1 MSTSISPILFDI
13 VFSEPVVG
21 FTLSDVV
28 IGGTANPTTK
38 VLTGSGA
45 IYQVAVSGMTGSG
58 TVTLQIPANEAAS
71 ATTGLQNVAS
81 NIMSQTYVVPSAST
95 PTVVVS
101 LHAGQSATPST
112 EPILYDITFSEAV
125 DNFVASDVVIGGT
138 GLPTG
143 KTLTGS
149 GAAYTVSVTGMSQ
162 TGTVT
167 VTVPAGVAT
176 ATAGAHG
183 ANQTSNTVSVA
194 FTFVPG
200 DPTYP
205 TLASAGVPAG
215 TSLAAWPGGW
225 TNGANITGTP
235 TEVWNGNTY
244 KVVDGYTLDVDT
256 LTPKYF
262 DCGNSNILFRR
273 CALTNGSSTDTDL
286 AHAVII
292 GGSGGC
298 IRFDRCDVDGGPKY
312 KRGVLAD
319 SINLSSE
326 KSQFLRFGTAGME
339 HNAGALFD
347 VRHSYFYCDL
357 GWPDGAGIFVS
368 GVKCAGGAAM
378 NFINNTFDVVPATST
393 DIANYAATGVWS
405 WPGHEYAESCIGL
418 FASAADVTGA
428 VSIDSNKLVG
438 GGASAMYLKGQSG
451 HSFTG
456 AVSVTNNVFFRSYSV
471 HGGIAGVLDGGGL
484 PASLTWT
491 GNTWEDGSPVTLA
504 TATGS
509 TLIPSVPPGARP
521 FADTSPWNT
530 PTPGGTIWYDHAQ
543 LHVPW
548 WINWGSAIVVWAE
561 AGDVTDWTFNMPTYI
576 DLPYN
581 RNRASASFTRKGP
594 AGLHPGSD
602 SDHILVLINRATG
615 DYVETWDTTVNS
627 TTHVITANG
636 WATGN
641 IVTGMGAG
649 GLVADGGNNA
659 GVRATN
665 FSWAAGLITAEDIA
679 SGVIPH
685 ALNVGLPPTVNNG
698 GSYPNEFRAPATAAD
713 NSGSGL
719 ITEGSRIG
727 IPWGV
732 ARPSGMHPI
741 GNMIFTALQTYGAFC
756 GDYVGGD
763 SILIY
768 FDPGEDSHS
777 PPRVGVAASILDDLL
792 APYDTSADMQ
802 KMIPLMR
809 IADWQP

>member
-13 VFSEPVVG
+13 TFSEPVAG
-21 FTLSDVV
+21 FTLSDIT
-28 IGGTANPTTK
+28 IGGTAGPTTK

-58 TVTLQIPANEAAS
+58 TVTVQIGANQAS
-71 ATTGLQNVAS
+71 SVSTGLQNVAS
-81 NIMSQTYVVPSAST
+81 NVMSETYIAPSAST
-95 PTVVVS
+95 PTVVTS
-101 LHAGQSATPST
+101 LHAGQSGTPST
-112 EPILYDITFSEAV
+112 SPILVDVTFSEAV
-125 DNFVASDVVIGGT
+125 DNFVASDVAIGGT
-138 GLPTG
+138 ALPTS
-143 KTLTGS
+143 KSITGS
-149 GAAYTVSVTGMSQ
+149 GAAYVVTVSGMSQ

-167 VTVPAGVAT
+167 VQVPAGVAT

-183 ANQTSNTVSVA
+183 ANQVSNTTTLSY
-194 FTFVPG
+194 TFVAG

-205 TLASAGVPAG
+205 TLVSAGIPAG

-244 KVVDGYTLDVDT
+244 KVVDSYTLDVNA
-256 LTPKYF
+256 LSPKYF
-262 DCGNSNILFRR
+262 DCGNANILFRR
-273 CALTNGSSTDTDL
+273 CALINGSTTDPDL
-286 AHAVII
+286 THAVII
-292 GGSGGC
+292 GGTGGC
-298 IRFDRCDVDGGPKY
+298 IRFDRCDVDGGPTY
-312 KRGVLAD
+312 KRGVLAN

-326 KSQFLRFGTAGME
+326 KSQFVRFGTAGME

-368 GVKCAGGAAM
+368 GVKCSGGAVM

-451 HSFTG
+451 HSFTA

-509 TLIPSVPPGARP
+509 TTVPVITPGSRP

-548 WINWGSAIVVWAE
+548 WHNWGSAIVVYVQP
-561 AGDVTDWTFNMPTYI
+561 GDVTDWQYQMTDYI
-576 DLPYN
+576 DDPYN
-581 RNRASASFTRKGP
+581 RHRTASTFTVKGP

-602 SDHILVLINRATG
+602 SDHILVLVQQNG
-615 DYVETWDTTVNS
+615 DYVETWNTVLNGG
-627 TTHVITANG
+627 THVITASG

-641 IVTGMGAG
+641 MVTGLGVG
-649 GLVADGGNNA
+649 GLVASGGNNA

-679 SGVIPH
+679 AGVIPH
-685 ALNVGLPPTVNNG
+685 ALNVGLPPDVNNG

-719 ITEGSRIG
+719 ITEGSRLG

-777 PPRVGVAASILDDLL
+777 PPRVGVAAGILDDLL
-792 APYDTSADMQ
+792 APYDATSDMN
-802 KMIPLMR
+802 KIRPLVR